1 MATLS
6 DLEEVKAALDKGLVS
21 QAEFD
26 DVKRDYLRAKKKAL
40 EAKEE
45 LQKKELRAKEEA
57 LEFQKMEL
65 LAKKEALE
73 ANKEFQ
79 KRKSEA
85 DLRAFALESIVKHG
99 SSLMSEEQK
108 VDLVRDYVRMS
119 GLDCDVENEPHSKR
133 QRTSAE
139 ERDASLPEPSTPA
152 AAAIPPP
159 ADAPTAADED
169 ENCNHSD
176 DDGEDDSDCVELASA
191 KQSRWT
197 EDEDAA
203 LVAALRAG
211 QKAYAIQIAGR
222 TGSAAD
228 HRLQTAREKG
238 LGSPALREYLEET
251 CPEYVYKGPQKKVCK
266 PWSAEEDHT
275 FIQAHKE
282 GKTYREI
289 AAMLPGRTRN
299 AVESRWRDAK
309 TGKTGTAALLAYA
322 AECRKG

>member
-1 MATLS
+1 MPRTRDQEKGSTPNTMSTLS

-21 QAEFD
+21 QAEYD
-26 DVKRDYLRAKKKAL
+26 DVKRDYLRAQK
-40 EAKEE
+40 EAVV
-45 LQKKELRAKEEA
+45 
-57 LEFQKMEL
+57 EFQRREL
-65 LAKKEALE
+65 LAKE
-73 ANKEFQ
+73 EFQ
-79 KRKSEA
+79 KRMAEA
-85 DLRAFALESIVKHG
+85 DLRAYALESIVKHG

-108 VDLVRDYVRMS
+108 VDLVRDYIRMS

-152 AAAIPPP
+152 AAAILPP

-251 CPEYVYKGPQKKVCK
+251 CPEYVYKGPKKKVCK

-322 AECRKG
+322 VECRKG